1 MKIEDIQDKSIIICE
16 NSYKKAI
23 LKQMNQ
29 KHIFLDVKFYPKQK
43 FWQNYLF
50 TYNENT
56 LSYLITKYNFKISI
70 AKMYLNNLY
79 YIENKDY
86 KNPKLQFLA
95 NLKNELEEQGLLIYN
110 SYFKNYIQDYKIIVW
125 NYPYLEKWEEEI
137 FNEIN
142 ATIIN
147 IPYQKKKKLI
157 YEALDCE
164 EEISFVAEKIANLIE
179 KGIDINKIKL
189 LNVTEQYYNVLK
201 RIFNFYHIPIKIPS
215 QNTLYNNVYAQQ
227 FLNNLTLDLKE
238 SLNVIANTNKDIEDK
253 IIAICNK
260 YVFVDNLEVLKKL
273 LTYEFKNT
281 VINKFNLKNYIDL
294 ISINDYIADDEYLFL
309 INFNSDTMPS
319 TIKDEEYL
327 TDNILEIKR
336 YSTIFKNKKV
346 KEYTLSKLNNI
357 NNLVITYKKGDGHK
371 ECYISSLAND
381 LDKEIVKINL
391 DIKKSYSLLK
401 SKLEYAKCCYDYDTY
416 GNLSPD
422 LLIYQNSIKN
432 NTYNTFDN
440 KFKEIDNKLLLDY
453 LNNNLNLSYSSI
465 NNFNKCAFRYYLAN
479 ILKIDPFEDS
489 FDTFIGSL
497 FHNVLEKCLNNNL
510 DIDECIKDYVQ
521 NSERELTFKEKF
533 YLNKII
539 ADIKF
544 AFNTIRNQDIYI
556 SLDKKLLE
564 KKIYIDKSRDI
575 KIYFSGIVDKI
586 LYKEEKDFTYVAIID
601 YKTGSINTE
610 LKYLPYGL
618 SLQLPIYLYLV
629 KKSHLFKNPKFVGFY
644 LQHILNSDI
653 TRDNKSSYLEKLAN
667 TLKLDGYSNSEIST
681 LSRLDNS
688 LENSKLIKGLK
699 LNNDG
704 NFNKNSKILSD
715 KEIDKI
721 ITLTEEVIDNNI
733 DQILAGKFPINPK
746 NIDYNKDIS
755 CQYCHFKDICF
766 KKEKDYIILKDIAN
780 LDFLGGDD
788 NDELD

>member
-79 YIENKDY
+79 YIENKEY

-147 IPYQKKKKLI
+147 IPYQKKKMLI
-157 YEALDCE
+157 YEALNCE

-201 RIFNFYHIPIKIPS
+201 RTFNFYHIPVKIPS

-788 NDELD
+788 NA

>member
-79 YIENKDY
+79 YIENKEY

-147 IPYQKKKKLI
+147 IPYQKKKKFI

-201 RIFNFYHIPIKIPS
+201 RTFNFYHIPVKIPS

-422 LLIYQNSIKN
+422 LLIYQN
-432 NTYNTFDN
+432 
-440 KFKEIDNKLLLDY
+440 Y
-453 LNNNLNLSYSSI
+453 LMM
-465 NNFNKCAFRYYLAN
+465 
-479 ILKIDPFEDS
+479 EM
-489 FDTFIGSL
+489 
-497 FHNVLEKCLNNNL
+497 
-510 DIDECIKDYVQ
+510 
-521 NSERELTFKEKF
+521 
-533 YLNKII
+533 
-539 ADIKF
+539 
-544 AFNTIRNQDIYI
+544 
-556 SLDKKLLE
+556 
-564 KKIYIDKSRDI
+564 
-575 KIYFSGIVDKI
+575 
-586 LYKEEKDFTYVAIID
+586 
-601 YKTGSINTE
+601 
-610 LKYLPYGL
+610 
-618 SLQLPIYLYLV
+618 
-629 KKSHLFKNPKFVGFY
+629 
-644 LQHILNSDI
+644 
-653 TRDNKSSYLEKLAN
+653 
-667 TLKLDGYSNSEIST
+667 
-681 LSRLDNS
+681 
-688 LENSKLIKGLK
+688 
-699 LNNDG
+699 
-704 NFNKNSKILSD
+704 
-715 KEIDKI
+715 
-721 ITLTEEVIDNNI
+721 
-733 DQILAGKFPINPK
+733 
-746 NIDYNKDIS
+746 
-755 CQYCHFKDICF
+755 
-766 KKEKDYIILKDIAN
+766 
-780 LDFLGGDD
+780 
-788 NDELD
+788 